1 MKNVH
6 QAKQARH
13 KARRE
18 RYSVASPPRPWYAS
32 IAARNSFTSARLIP
46 PRCGLSAPPFATN

>member
-18 RYSVASPPRPWYAS
+18 RYSVASPPPKPWSAS
-32 IAARNSFTSARLIP
+32 I
-46 PRCGLSAPPFATN
+46 TNPS